1 MKTLDEREQVT
12 EVFQTNFGKYQ
23 NRNIVIYGIGKNTE
37 YILDCCSTYNIVGLM
52 DDARTGETIYGKS
65 VLSCDQAFMLNVDMI
80 VIVARS
86 NNVKIIYRRI
96 ADFCTAHSI
105 RVYDIYGNLLG
116 QDIAQTKSMIAYN
129 QLDMHSLLSKIM
141 AAEVVSFDVF
151 DTLVMR
157 QTLYPQDIFLIM
169 QERIEELDEH
179 AEAFANVRIKAEREL
194 YREGLNPNLTA
205 VYNRIQELLLIT
217 DELKQKWQQLEVR
230 IEREFLLRRESMCE
244 LLAFSASS
252 GKDVYLVSDMYL
264 PRSTLYSLLSELGI
278 HVQED
283 HLLVSCD
290 FGVSKEAGLF
300 NVLTEKVGSRKT
312 LHIGDNEEADIRS
325 AKRYG
330 IHDTF
335 HIKSALNMLEDG
347 YASDLLKHDNKLSNR
362 LMIGEFI
369 ARQLN
374 SPFLFAE
381 TQGKFRVDSPY
392 EMAYA
397 FIAPV
402 VYRFFS
408 WIVAKAKELDLD
420 RILFSARDGYLME
433 LISQSLRSA
442 LPDFPRTQYFYT
454 SRAAAVPAG
463 LYSEEDI
470 LYAAQLAYS
479 GSTWDMLQ
487 SRFHLSPD
495 DIQQRAN
502 ESDEEYVLKHKD
514 AILRQAV
521 IARDRYS
528 RYLDSAAIP
537 NGARVGF
544 FDFVSSGTCQ
554 RMLSNFVDFELYGLY
569 FARINSQGGYKS
581 DIKIEAMYDIR
592 NIYEPSWHFLD
603 DYFFMENILTS
614 FEPSLQQFDKDGR
627 PVFAIEHRTADQ
639 FQHLTEIQN
648 AIKDYFQKTKLRFKH
663 VGEVDLEVPDL
674 LIRSL
679 REQYSIMRTNYFET
693 EALVDEFTNRNFSL
707 KGG

>member
-1 MKTLDEREQVT
+1 MKMLDERQQVT
-12 EVFQTNFGKYQ
+12 EVFQASFGKYQ
-23 NRNIVIYGIGKNTE
+23 NQNIVIYGIGKNTE
-37 YILDCCSTYNIVGLM
+37 YILDCCSTYNIIGLM
-52 DDARTGETIYGKS
+52 DEARTGDTIYGKP
-65 VLSCDQAFMLNVDMI
+65 VLTYDQAVKLNVDI
-80 VIVARS
+80 IIIVARS
-86 NNVKIIYRRI
+86 NNLRIIYRRI
-96 ADFCTAHSI
+96 GGFCTAHSI
-105 RVYDIYGNLLG
+105 RVYDIYGNLQG

-129 QLDMHSLLSKIM
+129 ELDEQRLRSKII

-157 QTLYPQDIFLIM
+157 QTLYPQDIFYIM
-169 QERIEELDEH
+169 QERIEESDEH
-179 AEAFANVRIKAEREL
+179 TESFANIRIKAEREL

-205 VYNRIQELLLIT
+205 IYNRIQEFLLIS
-217 DELKQKWQQLEVR
+217 DDRKQQWQELEVR
-230 IEREFLLRRESMCE
+230 IESEYLLRRESMCE
-244 LLAFSASS
+244 LLAFATSL
-252 GKDVYLVSDMYL
+252 GKEVYLVSDMYL
-264 PRSTLYSLLSELGI
+264 PRRTLYPLLSALGI
-278 HVQED
+278 RVQED
-283 HLLVSCD
+283 HLFVSCD

-300 NVLTEKVGSRKT
+300 KILTEKTGYRKT

-325 AKRYG
+325 AERYG

-347 YASDLLKHDNKLSNR
+347 YANELLKYDSKLSNR

-374 SPFLFAE
+374 NPFLYSE
-381 TQGKFRVDSPY
+381 TNGKFRVDSPY

-408 WIVAKAKELDLD
+408 WIVAKAKELDLN
-420 RILFSARDGYLME
+420 RILFSARDGYLLE
-433 LISQSLRSA
+433 AISQTLRSA
-442 LPDFPRTQYFYT
+442 HADFPRTQYFYT

-470 LYAAQLAYS
+470 LFAAQLAYS
-479 GSTWDMLQ
+479 GSVSDMLRD
-487 SRFHLSPD
+487 RFHLKAD
-495 DIQQRAN
+495 DIQPRAD
-502 ESDEEYVLKHKD
+502 ESDTDYVRKHKH

-521 IARDRYS
+521 IARDCYS
-528 RYLDSAAIP
+528 RYLDSVAIP
-537 NGARVGF
+537 SGARVGF

-554 RMLSNFVDFELYGLY
+554 RMLSNVVDFELYGLY
-569 FARINSQGGYKS
+569 FSRINAQSQYKS
-581 DIKIEAMYDIR
+581 DSKIEAMYDIP

-614 FEPSLQQFDKDGR
+614 FEPSLLEFDKDGK
-627 PVFAIEHRTADQ
+627 PVFATEHRTAEQ
-639 FQHLTEIQN
+639 FDHLTEVQI
-648 AIKDYFQKTKLRFKH
+648 AIKDYVQETKLRLEQI
-663 VGEVDLEVPDL
+663 GEVDLEIPDL

-693 EALVDEFTNRNFSL
+693 EALVDAFTNRNFSL
-707 KGG
+707 KEG